1 MDLISSDPTS
11 APPPPSTSAQAPTAS
26 HQRAA
31 SPFSKPVTATTTTD
45 RKSKR
50 STLMQIQSDAVSA
63 ARAAVRIPH
72 KHKKKPVS
80 YAQLAR
86 SIHELAA
93 SSDQKKIPETVSASC
108 VPKTCCVQ
116 LC

>member
-11 APPPPSTSAQAPTAS
+11 APPPPSTSAQASTAS
-26 HQRAA
+26 HQRSA

-72 KHKKKPVS
+72 KHKKK
-80 YAQLAR
+80 AR
-86 SIHELAA
+86 LCTPCEISNFKAA
-93 SSDQKKIPETVSASC
+93 H
-108 VPKTCCVQ
+108 
-116 LC
+116 LCRSNYIIQ